1 MEKSDI
7 GDRMK
12 LYEGMES
19 DRRFIPLLPTLA
31 RLDGRA
37 FHSFCRGLQRPFDQ
51 RFRDLMVEVTQFL
64 VEKTGACIGYT
75 QSDEISL
82 VWLASEF
89 KEQIFFDGRIMKMT
103 STLAAL
109 AATKFNSLIPKY
121 LPEKKHLMPVFDCRV
136 WQVPNQTEAANT
148 FLWRELDATK
158 NSVASAAH
166 AYFSH
171 SSLIG
176 LNSSQLQERL
186 WAEKGI
192 NWNDY
197 PAGFKRGVWIQRRV
211 ITKPFTAEEIDSLPP
226 KHKARSNLNLMIE
239 RKKIQMLDMPPFR
252 RVANREAV
260 IFEGADPIPMA
271 EVSADIEVK
280 GN

>member
-1 MEKSDI
+1 MESSDL

-12 LYEGMES
+12 FYEGMEA
-19 DRRFIPLLPTLA
+19 DRRFIPMLPTLA

-37 FHSFCRGLQRPFDQ
+37 FHSFCRGLEQPYDP
-51 RFRDLMVEVTQFL
+51 RFRNLMVEVTQFL
-64 VEKTGACIGYT
+64 VEKTGACVGYT

-109 AATKFNSLIPKY
+109 ATAKFNSLIPKY
-121 LPEKKHLMPVFDCRV
+121 LPEKEHLMPMFDCRV
-136 WQVPNQTEAANT
+136 WQVPNQIEAANT

-158 NSVASAAH
+158 NSVSSAART
-166 AYFSH
+166 YFSH
-171 SSLIG
+171 GSLIG

-186 WAEKGI
+186 WNEKGI

-197 PAGFKRGVWIQRRV
+197 PAEFKRGVWIQRRV
-211 ITKPFTAEEIDSLPP
+211 ITKPFTAEEFDKLPP
-226 KHKARSNLNLMIE
+226 KHKARSNPDLVIE
-239 RKKIQMLDMPPFR
+239 RKKIQKLDMPPFR

-260 IFEGADPIPMA
+260 IFDGADPIPIA
-271 EVSADIEVK
+271 EEK
-280 GN
+280 GE